1 MAYTAYRVRATTLS
15 VLVLAILGIGSAT
28 TLRAQVADLAGVVG
42 IGGSGD
48 EDENVHRAAV
58 VGLSAGWPVGGRLRL
73 EGDYLFSNISK
84 RDYNRHFLTGSVV
97 LQGRGRTRG
106 FFRFGAGLT
115 RKTWPEGLGLRNH
128 SAGVVSIGG
137 GLTAQTSGPWFVR
150 LEGRAYLSAGEN
162 ITLVPLLSIG
172 RTF

>member
-1 MAYTAYRVRATTLS
+1 M
-15 VLVLAILGIGSAT
+15 LGMGSPAP
-28 TLRAQVADLAGVVG
+28 LRAQAADLAGVLG

-58 VGLSAGWPVGGRLRL
+58 VGLSAGWPAGGRLRL
-73 EGDYLFSNISK
+73 EGDYLFSSINNME
-84 RDYNRHFLTGSVV
+84 YNRHFLTGSVV

-115 RKTWPEGLGLRNH
+115 RKTWPSVLGLRNRN
-128 SAGVVSIGG
+128 SGVVCIGG
-137 GLTAQTSGPWFVR
+137 GLTAQTRGPWFVR
-150 LEGRAYLSAGEN
+150 LEGRAYVSGGEN

>member
-1 MAYTAYRVRATTLS
+1 MAYGVRSRTLRVFF
-15 VLVLAILGIGSAT
+15 LAIIGLGEAA

-48 EDENVHRAAV
+48 EDENVHRAFV
-58 VGLSAGWPVGGRLRL
+58 VGLSAGGPAGGRLRL

-84 RDYNRHFLTGSVV
+84 RDYNRHFLTGGVV

-128 SAGVVSIGG
+128 SAGVVSIGS

-162 ITLVPLLSIG
+162 ITLVPLLSVG

>member
-1 MAYTAYRVRATTLS
+1 MTNRVRSAALW
-15 VLVLAILGIGSAT
+15 VLAVAILGIGAAT

-48 EDENVHRAAV
+48 EDENVHRAFV
-58 VGLSAGWPVGGRLRL
+58 VGLSAGWPTGGRLRL
-73 EGDYLFSNISK
+73 EGDYLLSNISK
-84 RDYNRHFLTGSVV
+84 RTYNRHFLTGGVV

-115 RKTWPEGLGLRNH
+115 RKTWPDVLGLRNR
-128 SAGVVSIGG
+128 SAGVVSVGG

-162 ITLVPLLSIG
+162 ITLVPLLSVG